1 MIIVMVA
8 DYVKKFALSI
18 TYSLILISQYGNIIA
33 SNVQLVFS
41 TVQKKQ
47 FNGERKLR
55 KEEDI
60 EILI

>member
-1 MIIVMVA
+1 MIIVMAA
-8 DYVKKFALSI
+8 DYVKKFALLI
-18 TYSLILISQYGNIIA
+18 TYNLILISQYGNIIA
-33 SNVQLVFS
+33 SSVQLVFN

-47 FNGERKLR
+47 FNGKRKLR